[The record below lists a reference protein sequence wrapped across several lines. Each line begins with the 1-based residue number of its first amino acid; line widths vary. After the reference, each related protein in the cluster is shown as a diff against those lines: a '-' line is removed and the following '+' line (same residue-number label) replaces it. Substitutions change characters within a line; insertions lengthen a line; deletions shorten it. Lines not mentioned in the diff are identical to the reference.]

1 MSESIAQINDPD
13 TSIQTVAQ
21 TTTIREETD
30 KPQRIALAEQSPD
43 EISGK
48 ASDKEALSSILSRV
62 NVDDG
67 EDLISSF
74 ITSTK
79 PGEDHQT
86 NAWMSNDIE
95 GLS

>member
-30 KPQRIALAEQSPD
+30 KPQRVALAEQSPD